1 MKGIYQTSVVS
12 ILYDIVWS
20 IMNFDLY
27 SVSPIINQKNDGI
40 LDISYHGRQ
49 VIWAANPQ
57 SF

>member
-20 IMNFDLY
+20 IMNFNLY
-27 SVSPIINQKNDGI
+27 SVSLIINYKNDGI
-40 LDISYHGRQ
+40 LAISNNGRH